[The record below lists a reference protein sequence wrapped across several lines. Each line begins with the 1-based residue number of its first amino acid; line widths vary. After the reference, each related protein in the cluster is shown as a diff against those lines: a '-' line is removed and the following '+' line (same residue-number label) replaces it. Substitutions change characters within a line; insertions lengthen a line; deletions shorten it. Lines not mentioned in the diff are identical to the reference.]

1 MTGFMVLLLVAVA
14 VAALGKYSDKFNKD
28 LFGSSTSMFFRDGNM
43 GAGAAC

>member
-1 MTGFMVLLLVAVA
+1 MLMLLVAVA
-14 VAALGKYSDKFNKD
+14 VAAVGKYSDRFNKD